1 MAIAPITVP
10 AELHALEAVYA
21 KAGHKL
27 WLVGG
32 CVRDHIMG
40 LTPKDID
47 LATTATPDEQIALCD
62 AAGYRWFGT
71 GLQHGTITV
80 LAGGEPYEI
89 TTLRTDVSCDGR
101 HAEVEWASDIVVDLE
116 RRDLT
121 INAIAMTLAGEV
133 IDPFGGVEDCH
144 KRQIRFVGNAVTRI
158 REDRLRILRWFRFVA
173 RFGDAATFQ
182 RSDLEAISKTCMM
195 LTIISV
201 ERIWSEMNRIL
212 TSAKPSVVIK
222 MMNDTGVLKAL
233 GLPQGDLWCLDRAAT
248 HSTNPAVIMAAWQG
262 AAAFPTL
269 LKWKGSREERDTAAY
284 VASRLYKGY
293 GIVEAKRDLVA
304 GGDKATIVSILYIC
318 APKSVAQAIENWNVP
333 TFPVKGRDLMD
344 AGMVQGK
351 AIGERLAAM
360 KAQWVA
366 SDYTLTFDDLMM
378 IPA

>member
-133 IDPFGGVEDCH
+133 IDPFGGVEDSGAARVPDRPHPDVCGLQPEH
-144 KRQIRFVGNAVTRI
+144 RVRDRYRTWRHGNLHVRRPRSPASCPAHHPWQLLRAAEEA
-158 REDRLRILRWFRFVA
+158 RAHLLHARACCCGLQGARSRLRLYRA
-173 RFGDAATFQ
+173 RTAHCASFG
-182 RSDLEAISKTCMM
+182 R
-195 LTIISV
+195 
-201 ERIWSEMNRIL
+201 
-212 TSAKPSVVIK
+212 PS
-222 MMNDTGVLKAL
+222 M
-233 GLPQGDLWCLDRAAT
+233 P
-248 HSTNPAVIMAAWQG
+248 
-262 AAAFPTL
+262 
-269 LKWKGSREERDTAAY
+269 
-284 VASRLYKGY
+284 
-293 GIVEAKRDLVA
+293 
-304 GGDKATIVSILYIC
+304 
-318 APKSVAQAIENWNVP
+318 
-333 TFPVKGRDLMD
+333 
-344 AGMVQGK
+344 
-351 AIGERLAAM
+351 
-360 KAQWVA
+360 
-366 SDYTLTFDDLMM
+366 
-378 IPA
+378 